1 MENKEFLILVD
12 EKDQQW
18 GKLEKELVHQLGLLH
33 RAFSIFIFNS
43 KGELL
48 LQQRADS
55 KYHSGGLWTNTC
67 CSHPRFGEDLSD
79 AVNRRLIEEM
89 GMKSKTEFA
98 FSFVYK
104 ANFENGLTEHE
115 FDHVFFGVTDDLPK
129 PEKLEVKDWKY
140 MNIKLLENDLEQNP
154 HQYTAWLKICFNK
167 VLRHLENKNLKIKK
181 VKTLEYAQIHY

>member
-1 MENKEFLILVD
+1 MENKELLILVD
-12 EKDQQW
+12 ENDQQW

-67 CSHPRFGEDLSD
+67 CSHPRFGEELND
-79 AVNRRLIEEM
+79 AVNRRLNEEM
-89 GMKSKTEFA
+89 GMKSKTKFA

-104 ANFENGLTEHE
+104 TNFENGLTEHE
-115 FDHVFFGVTDDLPK
+115 FDHVFFGVTDDLPN
-129 PEKLEVKDWKY
+129 PEKSEVKNWKY
-140 MNIKLLENDLEQNP
+140 MSLKLLENDLEQNQ
-154 HQYTAWLKICFNK
+154 HHYTAWFKICFNK
-167 VLRHLENKNLKIKK
+167 VVTHFENKNLESKK
-181 VKTLEYAQIHY
+181 VKPIKYAQI

>member
-12 EKDQQW
+12 DKDQQW

-67 CSHPRFGEDLSD
+67 CSHPLFGEELND
-79 AVNRRLIEEM
+79 AVNRRLNEEM
-89 GMKSKTEFA
+89 GMKSQTEFA
-98 FSFVYK
+98 FSFTYK
-104 ANFENGLTEHE
+104 TNFENGLTEHE
-115 FDHVFFGVTDDLPK
+115 FDHVFFGVTDDLPN
-129 PEKLEVKDWKY
+129 PEKSEVKNWKY
-140 MNIKLLENDLEQNP
+140 MNLKLLENDLKQNQ
-154 HQYTAWLKICFNK
+154 HHYTAWLKICFNK
-167 VLRHLENKNLKIKK
+167 VIRHLENKIIINN
-181 VKTLEYAQIHY
+181 KTEAINYAQIQY

>member
-1 MENKEFLILVD
+1 MDDKEFLILVN

-18 GKLEKELVHQLGLLH
+18 GKLEKELIHQFGLLH

-67 CSHPRFGEDLSD
+67 CSHPQFGEELND
-79 AVNRRLIEEM
+79 AVNRRLDEEM
-89 GMKSKTEFA
+89 GMKSKTVFA
-98 FSFVYK
+98 FNFVYK
-104 ANFENGLTEHE
+104 ASFENGITEHE

-129 PEKLEVKDWKY
+129 PEISEVKDWKY
-140 MNIKLLENDLEQNP
+140 MNMKLLANDIELNPQN
-154 HQYTAWLKICFNK
+154 YTAWLKICFNK
-167 VLRHLENKNLKIKK
+167 VVQYLDNKN
-181 VKTLEYAQIHY
+181 VKTLEYA